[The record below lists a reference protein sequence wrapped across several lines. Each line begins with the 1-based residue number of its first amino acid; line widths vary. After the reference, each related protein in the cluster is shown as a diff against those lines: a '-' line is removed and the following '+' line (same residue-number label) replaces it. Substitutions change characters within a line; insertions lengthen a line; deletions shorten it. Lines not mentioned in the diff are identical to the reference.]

1 MRHELPRP
9 AEILEE
15 LGDKVV
21 AQIDRLAVTSFTAA
35 LKEMTEYHRFL
46 LDAFATTARDGTH
59 FSYAEVGGWF
69 RSPHQEWIGQY
80 RRLFERAVD
89 QMGRE
94 SAFVSELIHV
104 PMSLLPDRGTASSQ
118 QVTTALLDMSLIFV
132 HQLENWRTRRVRY
145 STPTNEPSVRQEL
158 TPSDKKIYED
168 VLLRFV
174 GSWESLLRQARTL
187 YELGDAEAQGGE
199 KQWNALR
206 SSWPYLSRHMRN
218 TAYLLA
224 VAAWNRDEIGAS
236 LYRDVVLRW
245 PQTLFFDRS
254 DRIYSPYAILLTP
267 DLLKL
272 DWTQAAEAAGAMV
285 PEYSRSGITPLNIFN
300 ALLTNAHQDVVIVAS
315 ALLLHWLERDQANTL
330 LAPTV
335 VALLNRA
342 TDDETGDVGHKAG
355 FNTLLNSII
364 RQTVAETSRGQESY
378 DGYLDDLVSRLD
390 AMSERPVVPGRVY
403 TPSTL
408 HGRDGLG
415 FSILALLLVNLP
427 VINDDNII
435 FKRLSDLAS
444 LETVFPGGDA
454 SLRDLA
460 SEFQRFVTFL
470 EPNNTAPERL
480 GKAISPDTNFQLAIE
495 HLQQVLKSS
504 KEIIEKHRRERLIA
518 RPVDVKK
525 LQNIRAAIESAITSP
540 PAGIVY
546 FTTFTIKKGTEK
558 ANAET
563 IVTYRMSKFGKGQF
577 TDPPMEQVSST
588 FKESLA
594 DWIQES
600 LASRV
605 TYALLNHDRRPIELE
620 REIDVEHFWQAIVV
634 AAREAGPSPILLL
647 ERLIASRLV
656 KHTMLHKIAV
666 NRIGQ
671 DGRGLGGYLGTVEG
685 VNLYGSEA
693 LKDKML
699 LFSANALK
707 SIRYERV
714 TEGSILDINF
724 EPEPIDPTMGT
735 LVVRVAPILE
745 WNGSPIIELDA
756 AAVSRLATS

>member
-1 MRHELPRP
+1 
-9 AEILEE
+9 
-15 LGDKVV
+15 
-21 AQIDRLAVTSFTAA
+21 
-35 LKEMTEYHRFL
+35 
-46 LDAFATTARDGTH
+46 
-59 FSYAEVGGWF
+59 
-69 RSPHQEWIGQY
+69 
-80 RRLFERAVD
+80 
-89 QMGRE
+89 
-94 SAFVSELIHV
+94 
-104 PMSLLPDRGTASSQ
+104 
-118 QVTTALLDMSLIFV
+118 
-132 HQLENWRTRRVRY
+132 
-145 STPTNEPSVRQEL
+145 
-158 TPSDKKIYED
+158 
-168 VLLRFV
+168 
-174 GSWESLLRQARTL
+174 
-187 YELGDAEAQGGE
+187 
-199 KQWNALR
+199 
-206 SSWPYLSRHMRN
+206 
-218 TAYLLA
+218 
-224 VAAWNRDEIGAS
+224 
-236 LYRDVVLRW
+236 
-245 PQTLFFDRS
+245 
-254 DRIYSPYAILLTP
+254 
-267 DLLKL
+267 
-272 DWTQAAEAAGAMV
+272 
-285 PEYSRSGITPLNIFN
+285 
-300 ALLTNAHQDVVIVAS
+300 
-315 ALLLHWLERDQANTL
+315 
-330 LAPTV
+330 
-335 VALLNRA
+335 
-342 TDDETGDVGHKAG
+342 VGHKAG